1 MAGQAGAIGGGR
13 VFFRS
18 PMEEPPWG
26 AIDRS
31 IYRKR
36 GMYNLQGKIALV
48 TGGSRGIGRAIALRF
63 AESGVNVVVNYVRHR
78 RDAEEAASKIEGC
91 GVRCLIVKANVA
103 NDADVETM
111 CGQIKEEFGALHFLV
126 SNAASGVLK
135 PALELSSR
143 HWNWAMDINAR
154 ALLTLARYS
163 VPLMPGKGCMLA
175 VSSLGAVR
183 AIENYTAV
191 GASKAALE
199 SLVRHLA
206 VELGPMGI
214 NVNTISAGAVDTEA
228 LKKFP
233 NREQIL
239 NTALERTPLGRLTT
253 PKDVANVALFLCSD
267 LAAMIQGQTIVV
279 DGGYSI
285 RG

>member
-1 MAGQAGAIGGGR
+1 MFQL
-13 VFFRS
+13 
-18 PMEEPPWG
+18 E
-26 AIDRS
+26 
-31 IYRKR
+31 
-36 GMYNLQGKIALV
+36 GKVALI
-48 TGGSRGIGRAIALRF
+48 TGGSRGIGRAIAIKLARN
-63 AESGVNVVVNYVRHR
+63 GVNVVVNYVRHR
-78 RDAEEAASKIEGC
+78 RDAEDTAQEVESS
-91 GVRCLIVKANVA
+91 GVRCFVVKANVA
-103 NDADVETM
+103 NDEDVKAM
-111 CGQIKEEFGALHFLV
+111 FDGIAKEFGVLDIMV

-154 ALLTLARYS
+154 ALLSLAREGAG
-163 VPLMPGKGCMLA
+163 LMRQGGRIIA

-206 VELGPMGI
+206 VELGRKGI

-233 NREQIL
+233 NRQEIL
-239 NTALERTPLGRLTT
+239 DTAISKTPLGRLTT
-253 PKDVANVALFLCSD
+253 PEDVADIALFLCSD
-267 LAAMIQGQTIVV
+267 LASMIQGQTFVV

>member
-1 MAGQAGAIGGGR
+1 
-13 VFFRS
+13 
-18 PMEEPPWG
+18 
-26 AIDRS
+26 
-31 IYRKR
+31 
-36 GMYNLQGKIALV
+36 MYNLRGKVGLV
-48 TGGSRGIGRAIALRF
+48 TGSSRGIGKAIALRL
-63 AESGVNVVVNYVRHR
+63 AENGVDLIVNYVRHR
-78 RDAEEAASKIEGC
+78 QDAEATTRLIEEKGA
-91 GVRCLIVKANVA
+91 RCLVVKANVA
-103 NDADVETM
+103 NDEDLQSMFAL
-111 CGQIKEEFGALHFLV
+111 IKSEFGHLDFLI

-143 HWNWAMDINAR
+143 HWNWAMEINAR
-154 ALLTLARYS
+154 ALLSLTQQA
-163 VPLMPGKGCMLA
+163 VPLMSKGARIMA
-175 VSSLGAVR
+175 VSSMGAVR
-183 AIENYTAV
+183 AVENYTAV

-239 NTALERTPLGRLTT
+239 DGALQRTPMGRLTT
-253 PKDVANVALFLCSD
+253 PEDVADVALFLCSE

-285 RG
+285 RA